1 MTVNTLAHKVLVV
14 DKLVVEDVAELASAL
29 RYFGVDLPLER
40 TLAVELLQERL
51 SDGSDVSTIR
61 IRVADDVR

>member
-1 MTVNTLAHKVLVV
+1 MSVNAIVHKVLVAE
-14 DKLVVEDVAELASAL
+14 KLVVEDVEQLASAL

-40 TLAVELLQERL
+40 TLAVELLQETL
-51 SDGSDVSTIR
+51 SDGSDISTIR